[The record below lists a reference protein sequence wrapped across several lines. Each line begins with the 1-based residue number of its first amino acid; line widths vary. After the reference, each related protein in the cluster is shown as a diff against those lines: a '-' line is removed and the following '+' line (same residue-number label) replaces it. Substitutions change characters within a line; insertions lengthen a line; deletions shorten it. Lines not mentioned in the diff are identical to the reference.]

1 MSIRVSRRAPKG
13 AVAMVGLVAA
23 AVALSG
29 CSSLGSRTFGDPTTT
44 ASVPQSAPA
53 ANYSQPMPSSLG
65 GPQNMVAESRFLP
78 PANVGGGWNA
88 PTNTAV
94 QPAWNQ
100 PAAGYTQPMAT
111 AMKGTTRSGATR
123 RTSAPAATTMTAAIS
138 QNHDCSSGLPGGIR
152 KFTVVSYR
160 GMPRRAK
167 GRSLQALIAE
177 REQSRGLLI
186 AFEGPE
192 GSGKTTQRKLLQRW
206 LESRDQEVV
215 STRWASSFSFEIP

>member
-13 AVAMVGLVAA
+13 AVAMAGLVAA

-65 GPQNMVAESRFLP
+65 GPQTMVAESRFLP

-88 PTNTAV
+88 PTNAAV

-111 AMKGTTRSGATR
+111 ASTMPTVQSQDLPVLSNSSSQGSLPTMQPQPALAAAAPLPSPAVLGTLPTNSSVPSLA
-123 RTSAPAATTMTAAIS
+123 AATP
-138 QNHDCSSGLPGGIR
+138 LPP
-152 KFTVVSYR
+152 V
-160 GMPRRAK
+160 
-167 GRSLQALIAE
+167 
-177 REQSRGLLI
+177 
-186 AFEGPE
+186 
-192 GSGKTTQRKLLQRW
+192 
-206 LESRDQEVV
+206 
-215 STRWASSFSFEIP
+215 ASPME